1 MKVQYLIPFVE
12 AAYEVLKAEAN
23 MPMQRGDL
31 SLDKGAYLTDD
42 VTVIISL
49 VGDIEGIV
57 FFGFS
62 TEAALNIASSMLGEK
77 LNELNSLA
85 QSGIAE
91 LGNVIT
97 GRASVKLSKSG
108 FQSTISPPTML
119 IGKDAVISTLDFP
132 RVVVPLTSDLG
143 NVTIHLALREATR
156 QGANA
161 ALLKVPQAPGL
172 KPATPNS

>member
-12 AAYEVLKAEAN
+12 AAYEVLKAEVN
-23 MPMQRGDL
+23 IPMERGDL

-62 TEAALNIASSMLGEK
+62 NFAALNIASSMLGET
-77 LNELNSLA
+77 LTEMNGLA

-97 GRASVKLSKSG
+97 GRASVKLSQSG

-119 IGKDAVISTLDFP
+119 MGKGATISTLDFP
-132 RVVVPLTSDLG
+132 RVVVPLTGQIGRIS
-143 NVTIHLALREATR
+143 IHLALREAVR

-161 ALLKVPQAPGL
+161 ALLRVPTAPGI
-172 KPATPNS
+172 KQTK